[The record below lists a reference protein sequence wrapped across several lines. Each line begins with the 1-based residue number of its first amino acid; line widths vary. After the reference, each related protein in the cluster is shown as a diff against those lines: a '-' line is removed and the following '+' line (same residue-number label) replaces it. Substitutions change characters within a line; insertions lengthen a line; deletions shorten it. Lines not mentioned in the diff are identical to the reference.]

1 MLQRFHYMTK
11 RYSLNPNGKELYQYR
26 VVHVNIRGARA
37 NKENLMHHL
46 SENDFPEIVTL
57 NETKLGS
64 KTRFDLPGYYSA
76 SRREVSEKGGVHGS
90 MILVR
95 DDIQDVVEI
104 ENFRTDFFCRSN
116 WGGNKGEPYQTTP
129 ERYHLL

>member
-1 MLQRFHYMTK
+1 MTK

-26 VVHVNIRGARA
+26 LVHVNIRGAKA

-64 KTRFDLPGYYSA
+64 KTRFDLHQDGKCQ
-76 SRREVSEKGGVHGS
+76 RKEVC
-90 MILVR
+90 MAA
-95 DDIQDVVEI
+95 
-104 ENFRTDFFCRSN
+104 
-116 WGGNKGEPYQTTP
+116 
-129 ERYHLL
+129 